1 MSRSKVHTILLS
13 DCFRTACHKSNC
25 CRKMNLRV
33 VVLPAK
39 VLADGSHKVRI
50 AISHNGTTRYFVTR
64 FCVPSE
70 KNVVNGNIVGIPNAA
85 YANNQIRLK
94 MSKIYEAYDSIQDT
108 DYYTC
113 SQLMTLIEDK
123 MSGAKPM
130 TLKNLGEEYIS
141 VRRAIVAKG
150 TIYIYERGMAEINSF
165 FGEDFLLS
173 RLKVTDVSAF
183 KEYLFNKL
191 NPTTTNLRLRVLNM
205 IVTYAIRHN
214 YVKFEIS
221 PFTDVPLPHG
231 NVRDCYLSMEQIREI
246 RDLKFS
252 DSPLDK
258 CLVFVRDMFMLSFY
272 LCGMNLADIL
282 SVDLRKPTVSFIR
295 QKTKSRKPDGAKTEF
310 TIQPE
315 AREILNKLLDDE
327 GHIKFKGKNMKY
339 SQISCLFARNF
350 PTIAKRCNIETQF
363 IFYSARKTFA
373 QIANELMIKDSII
386 EYCIGDTVT
395 SSKKIIGYYISI
407 NKRMADKAIRRI
419 FDAVKSDKTIDE
431 LMEDAF

>member
-1 MSRSKVHTILLS
+1 
-13 DCFRTACHKSNC
+13 
-25 CRKMNLRV
+25 MNLRV

-113 SQLMTLIEDK
+113 SQLITLIEDK

-130 TLKNLGEEYIS
+130 TLKNLGEEYIR

-231 NVRDCYLSMEQIREI
+231 NVRDCYLSIEQIRRI
-246 RDLKFS
+246 RDLTFS

-282 SVDLRKPTVSFIR
+282 SVDLRKPTV
-295 QKTKSRKPDGAKTEF
+295 
-310 TIQPE
+310 
-315 AREILNKLLDDE
+315 
-327 GHIKFKGKNMKY
+327 
-339 SQISCLFARNF
+339 
-350 PTIAKRCNIETQF
+350 
-363 IFYSARKTFA
+363 
-373 QIANELMIKDSII
+373 
-386 EYCIGDTVT
+386 
-395 SSKKIIGYYISI
+395 
-407 NKRMADKAIRRI
+407 
-419 FDAVKSDKTIDE
+419 
-431 LMEDAF
+431 